1 MSMVV
6 CGIDPH
12 KSTLTAVTADEVGRK
27 LTQRTLP
34 ARQDC
39 WFGLLVWAR
48 GQAEQVLWAVEDGR
62 GLAGGLIRY
71 LLAAG
76 QRVVLVPPK
85 LMARARS
92 SARTRGKSDPID
104 ALAVARAA
112 LREDGLPVAH
122 LDQDALDL
130 RLLVDHHDAL
140 VERRTAT
147 INRLR
152 WHLHDLDPALEAGT
166 PTLTSRHRQTELADR
181 LRALPASVRRDLAV
195 ELLAD
200 ITALTG
206 RIRDLE
212 QRIGARVRPMAP
224 TLLGL
229 TGIGVLTA
237 AKIIGETGGIT
248 RFPTSAVFAAHNG
261 TAPIPVWTG
270 NKPTFRLS
278 RGGNRQLNAALHRM
292 AITQLRRHPAARDYL
307 DRYLRRRPHATRKA
321 ALRALKRHLS
331 DIVYKALIADLNST
345 NTELPAAA

>member
-27 LTQRTLP
+27 LTQRTVP
-34 ARQDC
+34 TRQES
-39 WFGLLVWAR
+39 WFPLVVWAR
-48 GQAEQVLWAVEDGR
+48 GQAEEVLWAIEDGR
-62 GLAGGLIRY
+62 GLAGSLIRY

-112 LREDGLPVAH
+112 LREDDLPVAH
-122 LDQDALDL
+122 LDQDALDI
-130 RLLVDHHDAL
+130 RLLVDHHDTL
-140 VERRTAT
+140 VTRRTAT

-166 PTLTSRHRQTELADR
+166 PALTTARRQAALATH
-181 LRALPASVRRDLAV
+181 LHALPASVRRDLAA

-206 RIRDLE
+206 RIRDLG
-212 QRIGARVRPMAP
+212 QRLDALVRPMAP

-237 AKIIGETGGIT
+237 AKIIGETGGVT

-261 TAPIPVWTG
+261 TAPIPIWTG

-278 RGGNRQLNAALHRM
+278 RSGNRQLNAALHRM

-307 DRYLRRRPHATRKA
+307 DRYLKRRPHATRKA

-331 DIVYKALIADLNST
+331 DVVYTALKADMTST
-345 NTELPAAA
+345 NNELPAAA

>member
-1 MSMVV
+1 VSMVV

-27 LTQRTLP
+27 QTQRTVP
-34 ARQDC
+34 ARPDA

-48 GQAEQVLWAVEDGR
+48 GQADEVLWAIEDGR

-76 QRVVLVPPK
+76 QCVVLVPPK
-85 LMARARS
+85 LMARARA

-104 ALAVARAA
+104 ALAIARAA
-112 LREDGLPVAH
+112 QREDGLPVAH
-122 LDQDALDL
+122 LDQDALDV
-130 RLLVDHHDAL
+130 RLLVDHHDTL
-140 VERRTAT
+140 VEQRTAT

-152 WHLHDLDPALEAGT
+152 WHLYDLDPALEASA
-166 PTLTSRHRQTELADR
+166 TLTSTRGQHRLAER
-181 LRALPASVRRDLAV
+181 LRALPASVRQALAV

-212 QRIGARVRPMAP
+212 QHIGALVRPMAP
-224 TLLGL
+224 TLLAV

-261 TAPIPVWTG
+261 TAPIPIWTG
-270 NKPTFRLS
+270 NKPQFRLS
-278 RGGNRQLNAALHRM
+278 RSGNRQLNAALHRM
-292 AITQLRRHPAARDYL
+292 AITQLRHHPPARDYV
-307 DRYLRRRPHATRKA
+307 DRYLQRRPHATRKA

-331 DIVYKALIADLNST
+331 DVVYKALITDLTST
-345 NTELPAAA
+345 NNELPAAA

>member
-1 MSMVV
+1 MVV

-27 LTQRTLP
+27 LTQRTVP
-34 ARQDC
+34 ARPDA
-39 WFGLLVWAR
+39 WFGLLLWAR
-48 GQAEQVLWAVEDGR
+48 GQAGEVLWAIEDGR

-85 LMARARS
+85 LMARARA

-112 LREDGLPVAH
+112 QREDGLPVAH
-122 LDQDALDL
+122 LDQDALDV
-130 RLLVDHHDAL
+130 RLLVDHHDTL
-140 VERRTAT
+140 VEQRTAT

-152 WHLHDLDPALEAGT
+152 WHLHDLDPALEASA
-166 PTLTSRHRQTELADR
+166 TLSSTRGQQRLAER
-181 LRALPASVRRDLAV
+181 LRALPASVRQALAV
-195 ELLAD
+195 ELLAA

-212 QRIGARVRPMAP
+212 QRIGALVRPMAP

-261 TAPIPVWTG
+261 TAPIPIWTG
-270 NKPTFRLS
+270 NKPQFRLS
-278 RGGNRQLNAALHRM
+278 RSGNRQLNAALHRM
-292 AITQLRRHPAARDYL
+292 AITQLRHHQPARDYV
-307 DRYLRRRPHATRKA
+307 DRYLQRRPHATRKA

-331 DIVYKALIADLNST
+331 DVVYKALITDLAST
-345 NTELPAAA
+345 NNELPAAA

>member
-1 MSMVV
+1 MVV

-12 KSTLTAVTADEVGRK
+12 KSTLTAVTADAVGRR
-27 LTQRTLP
+27 LTQRTVG
-34 ARQDC
+34 ARPEN
-39 WFGLLVWAR
+39 WLGLLAWAR
-48 GQAEQVLWAVEDGR
+48 GQAREVLWAVEDGR

-112 LREDGLPVAH
+112 LREDDLPVAH
-122 LDQDALDL
+122 LDQDALDV
-130 RLLVDHHDAL
+130 RLLTDHHDTL
-140 VERRTAT
+140 VEQRTAT

-152 WHLHDLDPALEAGT
+152 WHLHDLDPALEAT
-166 PTLTSRHRQTELADR
+166 ATLTSVRGRQRLSER
-181 LRALPASVRRDLAV
+181 LRALPASVRQALAD

-200 ITALTG
+200 ITALT
-206 RIRDLE
+206 RRVRELE
-212 QRIGARVRPMAP
+212 RRIGELVRPMAP
-224 TLLGL
+224 TLLDL

-248 RFPTSAVFAAHNG
+248 RFPTSAAFAAHNG
-261 TAPIPVWTG
+261 TAPIPIWTG

-292 AITQLRRHPAARDYL
+292 AITQLRRHQPARDYL
-307 DRYLRRRPHATRKA
+307 DRYLQRRPHATRKA

-331 DIVYKALIADLNST
+331 DVVYKALITDLAST
-345 NTELPAAA
+345 NSELPATA

>member
-12 KSTLTAVTADEVGRK
+12 KSTLTAVTADELGRR
-27 LTQRTLP
+27 LTQRTVG
-34 ARQDC
+34 ARRQD
-39 WFGLLVWAR
+39 WLALLAWAR

-112 LREDGLPVAH
+112 LRENDLPVAH
-122 LDQDALDL
+122 LDPGALDV
-130 RLLVDHHDAL
+130 RLLVDHHDTL
-140 VERRTAT
+140 VEQRTAT

-152 WHLHDLDPALEAGT
+152 WHLHDLDPALEAT
-166 PTLTSRHRQTELADR
+166 TTLTSVRGQRQLADR
-181 LRALPASVRRDLAV
+181 LRALPTGVRRDLAV
-195 ELLAD
+195 ELLTD

-206 RIRDLE
+206 RVRDLE
-212 QRIGARVRPMAP
+212 RRIGELVRPMAP

-248 RFPTSAVFAAHNG
+248 RFPTSAAFAAHNG

-278 RGGNRQLNAALHRM
+278 RGGNRHLNAALHRM

-307 DRYLRRRPHATRKA
+307 DRYRQRRPHATRKA

-331 DIVYKALIADLNST
+331 DIVYKALITDLAST
-345 NTELPAAA
+345 NNELPAAA

>member
-12 KSTLTAVTADEVGRK
+12 KSTLTAVTADELGRR
-27 LTQRTLP
+27 LTQRTVG
-34 ARQDC
+34 ARRQD
-39 WFGLLVWAR
+39 WLALLAWAR

-112 LREDGLPVAH
+112 LRENDLPVAH
-122 LDQDALDL
+122 LDPGALDV
-130 RLLVDHHDAL
+130 RLLVDHHDTL
-140 VERRTAT
+140 VEQRTAT

-152 WHLHDLDPALEAGT
+152 WHLHDLDPALEAT
-166 PTLTSRHRQTELADR
+166 TTLTSVRGQRQLADR
-181 LRALPASVRRDLAV
+181 LRALPTGVRRDLAV
-195 ELLAD
+195 ELLTD

-206 RIRDLE
+206 RVRDLE
-212 QRIGARVRPMAP
+212 RRIGELVRPMAP

-248 RFPTSAVFAAHNG
+248 RFPTSAAFAAHNG

-278 RGGNRQLNAALHRM
+278 RGGNRHLNAALHRM
-292 AITQLRRHPAARDYL
+292 AITQLRHHPAARDYL
-307 DRYLRRRPHATRKA
+307 DRYLQRRPHATRKA

-331 DIVYKALIADLNST
+331 DIVYKALITDLAST
-345 NTELPAAA
+345 NNELPAAA

>member
-12 KSTLTAVTADEVGRK
+12 KSTLTAVTADALGRK
-27 LTQRTLP
+27 LTQRTVG
-34 ARQDC
+34 ARQQD
-39 WFGLLVWAR
+39 WLALLAWAR

-85 LMARARS
+85 LMARARA

-112 LREDGLPVAH
+112 LREDGLPIAH
-122 LDQDALDL
+122 LDEQALDV
-130 RLLVDHHDAL
+130 RLLVDHHDSL
-140 VERRTAT
+140 LERRTAS

-152 WHLHDLDPALEAGT
+152 WHLHDLDPALEAAT
-166 PTLTSRHRQTELADR
+166 TLTSARGQQNLAER
-181 LRALPASVRRDLAV
+181 LRALPASVRRDLAA

-200 ITALTG
+200 ISALTG
-206 RIRDLE
+206 RVRELE
-212 QRIGARVRPMAP
+212 RRIGTLVRPMAP
-224 TLLGL
+224 TLLSL

-292 AITQLRRHPAARDYL
+292 AITQLRHHQPARDYL
-307 DRYLRRRPHATRKA
+307 DRYRQRRPHATRKA

-331 DIVYKALIADLNST
+331 DIVYKALIADLAST
-345 NTELPAAA
+345 NNELLAAA

>member
-1 MSMVV
+1 MVV

-34 ARQDC
+34 TRQDS

-48 GQAEQVLWAVEDGR
+48 GQADEVLWAIEDGR
-62 GLAGGLIRY
+62 GLAGSLIRY

-85 LMARARS
+85 LMARTRS

-122 LDQDALDL
+122 LDQDALDI
-130 RLLVDHHDAL
+130 RLLVDHHDTL
-140 VERRTAT
+140 VARRTAT
-147 INRLR
+147 INQLR
-152 WHLHDLDPALEAGT
+152 WHLHDLDPALEAGV
-166 PTLTSRHRQTELADR
+166 PNLISHRRQNALAGH
-181 LRALPASVRRDLAV
+181 LHALPASTRRDLGL

-200 ITALTG
+200 ITALTS

-212 QRIGARVRPMAP
+212 QRIGALVRPMAP
-224 TLLGL
+224 TLLSL

-248 RFPTSAVFAAHNG
+248 RFRTSAVFAAHNG
-261 TAPIPVWTG
+261 TAPIPIWTG
-270 NKPTFRLS
+270 NKPQFRLS
-278 RGGNRQLNAALHRM
+278 RSGNRQLNAALHRM

-307 DRYLRRRPHATRKA
+307 DRYLQRRPHATRKA

-331 DIVYKALIADLNST
+331 DIVYKALTADMTST
-345 NTELPAAA
+345 NNELPAAA

>member
-1 MSMVV
+1 MVV

-12 KSTLTAVTADEVGRK
+12 KSTLTAVTADQAGRK
-27 LTQRTLP
+27 LTQRTVG
-34 ARQDC
+34 ARQQD
-39 WFGLLVWAR
+39 WLALLVWAR

-76 QRVVLVPPK
+76 QRIVLVPPK

-112 LREDGLPVAH
+112 LREDGLPTAH
-122 LDQDALDL
+122 LDQQALDV
-130 RLLVDHHDAL
+130 RLLVDHHDTL
-140 VERRTAT
+140 VARRTAT
-147 INRLR
+147 INQLR

-166 PTLTSRHRQTELADR
+166 PNLTSRRRQTRLTEL
-181 LRALPASVRRDLAV
+181 LHELPAGVRRDLAL
-195 ELLAD
+195 ELLTD
-200 ITALTG
+200 ITDLTS
-206 RIRDLE
+206 RVRDLE
-212 QRIGARVRPMAP
+212 RRIGELVRPLAP
-224 TLLGL
+224 TLLDL

-237 AKIIGETGGIT
+237 AKIIGETGGIA
-248 RFPTSAVFAAHNG
+248 RFPTSAMFAAHNG

-292 AITQLRRHPAARDYL
+292 AITQLRHHPPARDYL
-307 DRYLRRRPHATRKA
+307 DRYLQRRPHATRKA

-331 DIVYKALIADLNST
+331 DVVYKALKADTTST
-345 NTELPAAA
+345 NNELPAAA

>member
-1 MSMVV
+1 MVV

-12 KSTLTAVTADEVGRK
+12 KSTLTAVTTDEVGRK
-27 LTQRTLP
+27 LTQRTVG
-34 ARQDC
+34 ARQQD

-122 LDQDALDL
+122 LDQDALDI
-130 RLLVDHHDAL
+130 RLLVDHHDTLIA
-140 VERRTAT
+140 RRTAT

-152 WHLHDLDPALEAGT
+152 WHLHDLDPALEAT
-166 PTLTSRHRQTELADR
+166 TILTSVRGQRQLAER
-181 LRALPASVRRDLAV
+181 LRALPGSVRRDLAL

-206 RIRDLE
+206 RVRELERHIGDL
-212 QRIGARVRPMAP
+212 VRPIAP
-224 TLLGL
+224 ALLGL

-237 AKIIGETGGIT
+237 ATIIGETGGIT
-248 RFPTSAVFAAHNG
+248 RFRTSAAFAAHNG

-270 NKPTFRLS
+270 DKPTFRLS
-278 RGGNRQLNAALHRM
+278 RGGNRHLNAALHRM
-292 AITQLRRHPAARDYL
+292 AITQLRHHQPARDYL
-307 DRYLRRRPHATRKA
+307 DRYRQRRPHTTRKA

-331 DIVYKALIADLNST
+331 DIVYKALITDLAST
-345 NTELPAAA
+345 NNELPTAA